1 MVIIKRVYAPASR
14 GDGRRI
20 LVDRLWPRGLKKE
33 DSGIDEWLKEIAPTT
48 GLRKWYSHEPAKWP
62 EFRKRYEQELLPKEE
77 MLQRLRSESGKETI
91 TLLCAARDVEHSNAA
106 VLRDLVLKTANLK
119 QGHPGR
125 KKPVTSGG

>member
-125 KKPVTSGG
+125 KKSVTSGG